1 MRIDPVLAVL
11 EPNVVNRFLPLPT
24 FQERDGHFFVYRDE
38 TVMEQGCQ
46 VGLPSDTHTSTFGP
60 WIISP
65 FLNGIGRRAVQGAYP
80 APPTTGG
87 TVTGIQLMDG
97 FWNSGNNQKLTS
109 TAGDAFTEGLLGS
122 IACPLLADFW
132 TFCDRADRPVGN
144 GYIALGTNGWQI
156 SLTVQT
162 SPQPNFRVLS
172 SGRSAPPTGGAP
184 ICLST
189 GSPGWSTAIGGFT
202 PGSGSNVPNTASG
215 DNSFYW
221 IMIDFLKRQSVLTS
235 GFVDLYNPH
244 RVPNGFADSRLGPF
258 FTNPVTGAL
267 ELPQNTLP
275 VFTYEFSP
283 PLSELPAGTSV
294 LPQFRAAGNVDPG
307 SGGTFNGPWYWTEW
321 ANSASTP
328 ANPNSPYPA
337 AIHAQLKPDAINF
350 PLDPLKAG
358 DAHIRKYDDRPVPG
372 GARNFWTYLYNR
384 AVTSYVGDPNGL
396 MSPSFLGQFGS
407 SLEGF
412 TPRNVRYV
420 NWRLVASNNPDADP
434 PVAPSIDTFTFSY
447 RFERH

>member
-1 MRIDPVLAVL
+1 VENGGITLV
-11 EPNVVNRFLPLPT
+11 
-24 FQERDGHFFVYRDE
+24 DGLW
-38 TVMEQGCQ
+38 QSGSN
-46 VGLPSDTHTSTFGP
+46 L
-60 WIISP
+60 
-65 FLNGIGRRAVQGAYP
+65 LL
-80 APPTTGG
+80 TG
-87 TVTGIQLMDG
+87 
-97 FWNSGNNQKLTS
+97 SGNNNDT
-109 TAGDAFTEGLLGS
+109 FTEGLLGS

-162 SPQPNFRVLS
+162 SAQPNFRVLS
-172 SGRSAPPTGGAP
+172 SGRAAPPSGGAP

-189 GSPGWSTAIGGFT
+189 GSAGWNSAIGGFP
-202 PGSGSNVPNTASG
+202 PGSGSNIPTTAAA

-221 IMIDFLKRQSVLTS
+221 IMIDFLKRQSVLTT

-258 FTNPVTGAL
+258 FTNPVTGAI

-294 LPQFRAAGNVDPG
+294 LPQFRAAGNVDAG
-307 SGGTFNGPWYWTEW
+307 SGASFPGPWYWTEW
-321 ANSASTP
+321 AGPGPPGPPVNA
-328 ANPNSPYPA
+328 NSPYPT
-337 AIHAQLKPDAINF
+337 AIRAQLKPDAINF

-372 GARNFWTYLYNR
+372 GGLARNFWTYLYNR
-384 AVTSYVGDPNGL
+384 AVTSYVGDPNAL
-396 MSPSFLGQFGS
+396 MSPSFLTQFGS
-407 SLEGF
+407 PTEGF

-420 NWRLVASNNPDADP
+420 NWRLVAANNPDADP
-434 PVAPSIDTFTFSY
+434 PVAPSIDTFSFSY
-447 RFERH
+447 RFQRN